1 MMRIKFVSIFVVLC
15 IVFSAMYMP
24 GVSFASGSSQPLPRV
39 DFSASSICSASGLS
53 RNTFYKYSSSSA
65 SAEFKVTAST
75 KETKTFDFSANG
87 ISTDWSYGNT
97 IVIPMYNKY
106 ATGDVV
112 NFVMIFNDDYTLSFG
127 LLESGYIVTSK
138 YAGMKITPIFVFALL
153 DVGMFF
159 LTSYIMHKKVN
170 LK

>member
-1 MMRIKFVSIFVVLC
+1 MRIKFVSIFVVLC

-112 NFVMIFNDDYTLSFG
+112 NFVMTDATSGENPFSTNVLYTI
-127 LLESGYIVTSK
+127 LLVMNG
-138 YAGMKITPIFVFALL
+138 
-153 DVGMFF
+153 
-159 LTSYIMHKKVN
+159 KKSLRSV
-170 LK
+170 